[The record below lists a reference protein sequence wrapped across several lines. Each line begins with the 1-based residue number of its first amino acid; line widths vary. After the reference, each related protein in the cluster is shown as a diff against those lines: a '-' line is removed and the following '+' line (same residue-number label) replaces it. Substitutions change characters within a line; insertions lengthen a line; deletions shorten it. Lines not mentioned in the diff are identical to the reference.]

1 MPSDAVSAAAR
12 PALEAY
18 LEEVRAACLG
28 LESGAVADYIPEL
41 AKADPSWFGLAIATT
56 DGAVFAVGDC
66 DQPFT
71 IQSVSKPFVYGLALD
86 TLGRAQVMK
95 HVGVEPTGAA
105 FNATLMDEENNR
117 PFNPMVNAGAIAVSA
132 LIPGEGYAAR
142 RATMLDLL
150 GRYAGRPLSIDE
162 TVFHSERDTGD
173 RNRTIAAIMRQAQM
187 LDGDPDE
194 ILDLYFSQCSVT
206 VTCRDLALM
215 AATLANGGVNPRTG
229 VRALSAQ
236 AAPDVLTVMNS
247 CGMYNYAGEWSFEV
261 GIPAKSG
268 VSGCIAA
275 VIPGQIGIAAFSPR
289 LDRVGN
295 SVRAIAACKRMAE
308 DFGLHVFKTPPRG
321 DGVVR
326 RTLSGDAVRSKRQ
339 WTPVQQTALDVHGA
353 SIRILEA
360 QGGLFF
366 ASAERLVRAAAAARG
381 QASHVILDLRRTV
394 DADAAG
400 AALLARF
407 ARETAGG
414 GGGVVVFAHVP
425 EGEAWALVRE
435 AAGAARLFPDRDAAL
450 EACEGEI
457 LAAHAAPAPEDPAPL
472 SAAAL
477 FRALPAPTL
486 AALDARARRLRF
498 AAGDAIVREGEPAD
512 SVLAILSGAASV
524 RLAAGGAGRS
534 VRIAAIGPGGTI
546 GELALLDGGV
556 RSADVVADA
565 PTVCAMLD
573 IADLRTLMAADP
585 SLARALTANLA
596 RDLAARLR
604 AANREIRALEA

>member
-1 MPSDAVSAAAR
+1 MSSPAVPAAAR

-18 LEEVRAACLG
+18 LAEVRDACLG
-28 LESGAVADYIPEL
+28 LESGVVADYIPEL

-86 TLGRAQVMK
+86 TLGREQVMK

-132 LIPGEGYAAR
+132 LIPGQGYAAR
-142 RATMLDLL
+142 RDVMRDLL
-150 GRYAGRPLSIDE
+150 SRYAGRPLSIDE

-173 RNRTIAAIMRQAQM
+173 RNRTIAAIMRQARM
-187 LDGDPDE
+187 LEGDPDE
-194 ILDLYFSQCSVT
+194 TLDLYFSQCSVT
-206 VTCRDLALM
+206 VTCRDLAVM

-229 VRALSAQ
+229 ERVLSEQ
-236 AAPDVLTVMNS
+236 SAPDVLTVMNS

-295 SVRAIAACKRMAE
+295 SVRAIAACKRMAA

-326 RTLSGDAVRSKRQ
+326 RTLGGDAVRSKRQ
-339 WTPVQQTALDVHGA
+339 WSPAQQATLDAHGA

-366 ASAERLVRAAAAARG
+366 ASAERLVRAAMAAAG
-381 QASHVILDLRRTV
+381 EASHVILDLRRTAQ
-394 DADAAG
+394 ADAAG

-407 ARETAGG
+407 ARDTAALPGKTL
-414 GGGVVVFAHVP
+414 FAHVP
-425 EGEAWALVRE
+425 AGEDWAPVRA
-435 AAGAARLFPDRDAAL
+435 AAGPARLFADRDAAL
-450 EACEGEI
+450 EACEADI
-457 LAAHAAPAPEDPAPL
+457 LAAHAAPVPDDPAPL

-486 AALDARARRLRF
+486 AALDARARRVRF
-498 AAGDAIVREGEPAD
+498 QPGDAIVREGEPAD

-524 RLAAGGAGRS
+524 RLAAGTTGRS

-565 PTVCAMLD
+565 PTTCAVLG
-573 IADLRTLMAADP
+573 IEDLRALMAADP